1 MVYSVGDHGNLSP
14 TPPTLSI
21 QGQLKTQPFLTT
33 LLILSFKFPWV
44 GIFNLSL
51 GLSEAALEYYHL
63 HLNSPTS
70 SGTESMS

>member
-1 MVYSVGDHGNLSP
+1 MSAIMGMYLPH
-14 TPPTLSI
+14 PPTLSI

-51 GLSEAALEYYHL
+51 GLSEAALEYYHW
-63 HLNSPTS
+63 HLNSPSS
-70 SGTESMS
+70 SGIESMS

>member
-21 QGQLKTQPFLTT
+21 QGQLKMQPFLTT